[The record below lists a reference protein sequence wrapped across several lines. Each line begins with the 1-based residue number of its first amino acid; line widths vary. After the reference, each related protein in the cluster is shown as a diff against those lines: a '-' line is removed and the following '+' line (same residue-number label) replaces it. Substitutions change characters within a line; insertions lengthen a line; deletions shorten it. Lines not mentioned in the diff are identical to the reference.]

1 LINTEY
7 NNYNIFEI
15 FKIVDSDEEL
25 KIIDIVKNVSRFKE
39 NLSVFKIKSSKKIK
53 LILEKNIKISF
64 DPKIGIINRKIIIDL
79 IYRYTNTKYLDKYII
94 TK

>member
-1 LINTEY
+1 MINTEY